1 MSFRDGEYENSI
13 CVCWWN
19 VDWLIVKKMEKW
31 ASENGKDLVVKA
43 TGVGGYESKW
53 QDYDCI
59 LVGPQVRF
67 KIPEMKEK
75 VKIPVAQIETLD
87 YGLQNVDNMLK
98 LAYSLVESSN
108 D

>member
-1 MSFRDGEYENSI
+1 MRILFVCAGGMSTG
-13 CVCWWN
+13 
-19 VDWLIVKKMEKW
+19 LIVKKMEKW

-75 VKIPVAQIETLD
+75 LKFQW
-87 YGLQNVDNMLK
+87 LK
-98 LAYSLVESSN
+98 LKRWTMDYRMLTTC
-108 D
+108 

>member
-1 MSFRDGEYENSI
+1 MKILFVCAGGMSTG
-13 CVCWWN
+13 
-19 VDWLIVKKMEKW
+19 LIVQKMEKW
-31 ASENGKDLVVKA
+31 AKENNKDLQVKA

-67 KIPEMKEK
+67 KIPEIKQK
-75 VKIPVAQIETLD
+75 VSIPVAQIETLD
-87 YGLQNVDNMLK
+87 YGLQKIENMLK
-98 LAYSLVESSN
+98 LAYSLTGEVY

>member
-1 MSFRDGEYENSI
+1 MKILFVCAGGMSTG
-13 CVCWWN
+13 
-19 VDWLIVKKMEKW
+19 LIVQKMEKW
-31 ASENGKDLVVKA
+31 AKENNKDLVVKA
-43 TGVGGYESKW
+43 TGVGSYESKW

-75 VKIPVAQIETLD
+75 VSIPVAQIETLD
-87 YGLQNVDNMLK
+87 YGLQKIDNMLK
-98 LAYSLVESSN
+98 LAYSLTGESY

>member
-1 MSFRDGEYENSI
+1 MKILFVCAGGMSTG
-13 CVCWWN
+13 
-19 VDWLIVKKMEKW
+19 LIVKKMEKW

-75 VKIPVAQIETLD
+75 VKI
-87 YGLQNVDNMLK
+87 GLWITECRQHVE
-98 LAYSLVESSN
+98 ACVLVSGEFK
-108 D
+108 

>member
-1 MSFRDGEYENSI
+1 MKCRDTADLFHILQNL
-13 CVCWWN
+13 N
-19 VDWLIVKKMEKW
+19 VSWTTK
-31 ASENGKDLVVKA
+31 ADLKSSKRNLKA

>member
-1 MSFRDGEYENSI
+1 MVNMKILF
-13 CVCWWN
+13 VCAGGMLTG
-19 VDWLIVKKMEKW
+19 LIVKKMEKW
-31 ASENGKDLVVKA
+31 ESENGKDLVVKA

-67 KIPEMKEK
+67 KIPKMKEK

-87 YGLQNVDNMLK
+87 CGLQNVDNMLK